1 MAASAPNRDEMYEHL
16 LAISRE
22 AFREGSFEVAFH
34 ALCAAMHRAKDK
46 KNVPYLRE
54 LLQEAEQQMRLIDT
68 GYRDHPLSS
77 ASAGSRKHESIYR
90 SLLRQISTLLRLHDV
105 QDLLQE
111 CQKQQEDSTSD

>member
-54 LLQEAEQQMRLIDT
+54 LLQEAEQHMQLIDT
-68 GYRDHPLSS
+68 GYPNHPLPSSS
-77 ASAGSRKHESIYR
+77 AASRKHESIYR
-90 SLLRQISTLLRLHDV
+90 SLQRQISANIRMYEV
-105 QDLLQE
+105 QGSLQDHS
-111 CQKQQEDSTSD
+111 KQQEGATSD